1 MFSTNLYDTRSSPK
15 VPKQRTHLPILVG
28 ILGQVF
34 VKIIKLSKQKKL
46 NLYTRKFE
54 KRQNKNLLELSDNA
68 TLLASSTV
76 A

>member
-1 MFSTNLYDTRSSPK
+1 MFSTNLKSSKTKNSYTNFGWNPW
-15 VPKQRTHLPILVG
+15 VS
-28 ILGQVF
+28 F

-68 TLLASSTV
+68 TLQVSSTV